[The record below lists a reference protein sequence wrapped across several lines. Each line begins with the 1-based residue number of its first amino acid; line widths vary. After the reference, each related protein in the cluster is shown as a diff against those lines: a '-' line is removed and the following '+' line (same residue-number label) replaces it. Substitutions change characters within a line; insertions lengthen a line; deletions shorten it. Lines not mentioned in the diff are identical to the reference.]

1 MIVVSVFPL
10 DLFDAFEFMTFVFAE
25 EGTLG
30 AQSFVIVHADDFDR
44 SLMQQA
50 QLNLDLGS
58 ALVNESLFS
67 F

>member
-1 MIVVSVFPL
+1 MIVVSIFPL
-10 DLFDAFEFMTFVFAE
+10 DLFEAFELMTFVFAE
-25 EGTLG
+25 ECALG

-50 QLNLDLGS
+50 QLNLDLRS
-58 ALVNESLFS
+58 ALVNETLFS